1 MTSQPPRTIDRTMA
15 LASLGLPAVAMAVA
29 GLASL
34 SGCGSAPS
42 CDKVVSHVA
51 ELRDLGAS
59 EAALALE
66 RCKREDWPDSLR
78 SCAAGAK
85 DEDELQRCT
94 AKRSASSGGGGGYGA
109 YMKKAKMS
117 EAELNLKSIE
127 RSLKTTYIENAQFPV
142 GEVSPT
148 PKAGSCCDGP
158 GKKCAPD
165 ASLWNGVDVWD
176 QLDFEV
182 TEPGYFSYAYRS
194 SNGTRATAEAIG
206 DLDCDSITSTYTL
219 ECEAVAGEPRCELTR
234 PARPD

>member
-1 MTSQPPRTIDRTMA
+1 MTSPPPRTIDRTMPHA
-15 LASLGLPAVAMAVA
+15 RHGLAAVAVATASFASLA
-29 GLASL
+29 G
-34 SGCGSAPS
+34 CDSAPS

-51 ELRDLGAS
+51 ELRDLGSS

-78 SCAAGAK
+78 SCAAKAQT
-85 DEDELQRCT
+85 EDDLERCT
-94 AKRSASSGGGGGYGA
+94 AKRSGSSGGGGGYGA
-109 YMKKAKMS
+109 YMKRAKMS

-148 PKAGSCCDGP
+148 PKAGSCCEGP

-165 ASLWNGVDVWD
+165 PSLWNGVDVWD

-182 TEPGYFSYAYRS
+182 SEPAYFSYAYRS
-194 SNGTRATAEAIG
+194 SNGASATALAIG
-206 DLDCDSITSTYTL
+206 DLDCDNVTSTFTL